1 MDRNAGGLTFLL
13 VPIGFSS
20 LNKSVVIFGC
30 GYIGLELARQCIGS
44 GWSVTA
50 FTRNSQTARQAEEMG
65 ARSITGTLQSDEWWS
80 LLDGSY
86 DHVVNCVGAASPTL
100 EGYQQSYLDG
110 MHSITGWLNQN
121 GGMPENLI
129 FTSSSSVYP
138 QADGALVDEESDT
151 SGASPRGQIL
161 LEAEKVCLSV
171 AKKQAK
177 QSSVIRF
184 SGLYGPGRHLLVDK
198 IRREEPMSGSPDRFL
213 NLIHRQDAVSALLAI
228 MQTNIGTG
236 IFNACDGQHATRGEI
251 ARWVAQKVGV
261 GIPRFID
268 ADEDRGSHRRVD
280 NTKLRRETGWTPE
293 YPDFQSG
300 YQDFLASG

>member
-1 MDRNAGGLTFLL
+1 MDRNAGGLTFHLL
-13 VPIGFSS
+13 PIGFYI

-30 GYIGLELARQCIGS
+30 GYIGLELARQCIEL
-44 GWSVTA
+44 GWPVTA
-50 FTRNSQTARQAEEMG
+50 FTRNSQTARQADGMG
-65 ARSITGTLQSDEWWS
+65 ARSLTGTLQSDKWWR
-80 LLDGSY
+80 LMDGPY
-86 DHVVNCVGAASPTL
+86 DHVVNSVGAASPTL

-110 MHSITGWLNQN
+110 MHSITGWLNRY
-121 GGMPENLI
+121 GEMPENLI

-138 QADGALVDEESDT
+138 QTDGALVDEDSDT

-171 AKKQAK
+171 APKLAK

-198 IRREEPMSGSPDRFL
+198 IRREEPMIGSPDRFL

-228 MQTNIGTG
+228 MQTKTVSG

-251 ARWVAQKVGV
+251 AKWVAQKIGV
-261 GIPRFID
+261 AIPRFID
-268 ADEDRGSHRRVD
+268 PDEDRGAHRRVD
-280 NTKLRRETGWTPE
+280 NTKLRRESGWAPE